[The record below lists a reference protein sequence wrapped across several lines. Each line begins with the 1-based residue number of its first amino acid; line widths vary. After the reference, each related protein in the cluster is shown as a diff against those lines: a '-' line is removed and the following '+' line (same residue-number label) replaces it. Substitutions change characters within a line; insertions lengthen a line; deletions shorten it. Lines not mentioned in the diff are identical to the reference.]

1 MELIDL
7 FEKYYVIIIFLIG
20 VTVTASS
27 NRKLVKCN
35 IYFGAVILLVL
46 ALLFAIS
53 SGGWDKPYYAARFID
68 ARDYYYGLGQEKYND
83 SLWIYYQIFLGAL
96 FNKNTTLCFVVTALI
111 YCLSYLY
118 VGKRFVDNKYG
129 GYFVLLAVGC
139 LCFDSYGNNVIRQ
152 GVALACLLYAFS
164 SKNRI
169 ISIFFCVLAVS
180 FHKSTAIPLLAY
192 IISGFTHKTK
202 WFEWLW
208 LMCLALSIVNINLT
222 PFFESLGFIDNRVSQ
237 YIVEERSGYYGAG
250 FRIDFILYSV
260 APILFVKYYFT
271 KIPTIAPIYYKVY
284 SSYLLVNALW
294 LLVIRMDY
302 TDRFAYLSWFMIPF
316 LITYPC
322 LNYNEKLRNPSK
334 ILLLSFVIFCG
345 LTIVLAFK
353 S

>member
-1 MELIDL
+1 MEVIDL

-20 VTVTASS
+20 LVVTASS
-27 NRKLVKCN
+27 NRKLAKCDMH
-35 IYFGAVILLVL
+35 FGVVILLVL

-68 ARDYYYGLGQEKYND
+68 ARDYYGLGQEKYND

-111 YCLSYLY
+111 YCLSYFCL
-118 VGKRFVDNKYG
+118 GKRFVDNKYG
-129 GYFVLLAVGC
+129 GYFVLLTVGC
-139 LCFDSYGNNVIRQ
+139 LCFDSYGDNVIRQ

-164 SKNRI
+164 SRNRI
-169 ISIFFCVLAVS
+169 IGILFCIIAVS

-192 IISGFTHKTK
+192 IVSGFIHKTK

-208 LMCLALSIVNINLT
+208 LMCLVLSMANLNLT
-222 PFFESLGFIDNRVSQ
+222 PFFESIGFIDNRVSQ
-237 YIVEERSGYYGAG
+237 YIVEERSGYYSSG

-322 LNYNEKLRNPSK
+322 LNYNEKLRSPSK